1 MDRQNTSSRL
11 SHFFAAEL
19 TVELWYTKRVR
30 LSAISHHQR
39 FALLGL
45 DQISQ
50 IADQMHLQINVED
63 DNLLLEL
70 FLQDLAELYSS
81 EATGVV
87 FSPEIGYEALHSKT
101 EGAGPL
107 FCLER
112 QTSEHDPLSV
122 PILVPRWG
130 VEAIRNNYGVAK
142 LQLIYN
148 PTEAEAAT
156 KRQMVAELYDYCQHE
171 GIDFLL
177 DLVIYVEGT
186 EKEYKQIF
194 QQLQLQ
200 AIQQLRNYC
209 DLMALEYPLDTIGAV
224 TVTAELDVPWIL
236 SARDTAY
243 EDLKD
248 QLRNCLESGA
258 SGFMAIQQ
266 FLPSLATHQK
276 FDRLNV
282 KEFLKTTGRDRVIE
296 LRRIVDEAATGVEE
310 SGDQAGQVT
319 FVE

>member
-1 MDRQNTSSRL
+1 MRL
-11 SHFFAAEL
+11 A
-19 TVELWYTKRVR
+19 
-30 LSAISHHQR
+30 AISHHQR

-45 DQISQ
+45 DQITQ
-50 IADQMHLQINVED
+50 IADQMHLQIGVED

-70 FLQDLAELYSS
+70 FLQDLAGLYSS

-87 FSPEIGYEALHSKT
+87 FSPELGYEALYSKA
-101 EGAGPL
+101 EVAAPL

-112 QTSEHDPLSV
+112 QTTEHDPLSV
-122 PILVPRWG
+122 PILVPGWG

-148 PTEAEAAT
+148 PTETEAAT
-156 KRQMVAELYDYCQHE
+156 KRQMVAELHDYCQHE

-209 DLMALEYPLDTIGAV
+209 DLIALEYPLDTIGAV

-236 SARDTAY
+236 SAHDTQY
-243 EDLKD
+243 DDFKE
-248 QLRNCLESGA
+248 QLRTSLESGA
-258 SGFMAIQQ
+258 TGYLAMQQ

-282 KEFLKTTGRDRVIE
+282 KEFLKTTGRDRIIE
-296 LRRIVDEAATGVEE
+296 LRRIVDEAATGVDE
-310 SGDQAGQVT
+310 SGDQAGQSA
-319 FVE
+319 FEE